1 MKRISIL
8 LLIVLVLVFSLGF
21 SMPSVDKSENL
32 GQEIPQGQETCPKDG
47 NWYKV
52 DNLSGCSYDFS
63 IPTGCYVTAYCYKA
77 ATYCSGPVPVNPPA
91 EGVFHLVLNPCPH
104 DLSHA
109 SFYVDC
115 STPTPTPTEPPVDPT
130 PTPTEPPVDPTP
142 TPTEPPVDPTPTP
155 TEPPVDPTPTPTE
168 PPVDP
173 TPTPTEP
180 PVDPTPTPT
189 EPPVDPT
196 PTPTEPPVDP
206 TPTPT
211 EPTQP
216 QPTPD
221 VIIPPTGGNG
231 NPVLY
236 YTVGGSI
243 LFLLGCTLLTFFRS
257 KRKEV

>member
-142 TPTEPPVDPTPTP
+142 TPTEP
-155 TEPPVDPTPTPTE
+155 
-168 PPVDP
+168 
-173 TPTPTEP
+173 
-180 PVDPTPTPT
+180 
-189 EPPVDPT
+189 
-196 PTPTEPPVDP
+196 
-206 TPTPT
+206 
-211 EPTQP
+211 TQP

>member
-1 MKRISIL
+1 MKRIVVL
-8 LLIVLVLVFSLGF
+8 LFVVLVLIFSLGF
-21 SMPSVDKSENL
+21 SMPSVDKN
-32 GQEIPQGQETCPKDG
+32 IPQGQETCPKDG

-77 ATYCSGPVPVNPPA
+77 ATYCSGAVPVNPPV

-115 STPTPTPTEPPVDPT
+115 SIT
-130 PTPTEPPVDPTP
+130 
-142 TPTEPPVDPTPTP
+142 
-155 TEPPVDPTPTPTE
+155 
-168 PPVDP
+168 
-173 TPTPTEP
+173 
-180 PVDPTPTPT
+180 PTPTPT

>member
-155 TEPPVDPTPTPTE
+155 TEPPVA
-168 PPVDP
+168 
-173 TPTPTEP
+173 
-180 PVDPTPTPT
+180 
-189 EPPVDPT
+189 
-196 PTPTEPPVDP
+196 P

>member
-168 PPVDP
+168 P
-173 TPTPTEP
+173 
-180 PVDPTPTPT
+180 
-189 EPPVDPT
+189 
-196 PTPTEPPVDP
+196 
-206 TPTPT
+206 
-211 EPTQP
+211 TQP

>member
-1 MKRISIL
+1 MKRIVVL
-8 LLIVLVLVFSLGF
+8 LFVVLVLIFSLGF
-21 SMPSVDKSENL
+21 SMPSVDKN
-32 GQEIPQGQETCPKDG
+32 IPQGQETCPKDG

-115 STPTPTPTEPPVDPT
+115 SITPTPTPTEPPVDPT

-142 TPTEPPVDPTPTP
+142 TPTES
-155 TEPPVDPTPTPTE
+155 
-168 PPVDP
+168 
-173 TPTPTEP
+173 
-180 PVDPTPTPT
+180 
-189 EPPVDPT
+189 PVDPT

-257 KRKEV
+257 KRKGV

>member
-115 STPTPTPTEPPVDPT
+115 STPTPTPTEP
-130 PTPTEPPVDPTP
+130 
-142 TPTEPPVDPTPTP
+142 
-155 TEPPVDPTPTPTE
+155 
-168 PPVDP
+168 
-173 TPTPTEP
+173 
-180 PVDPTPTPT
+180 
-189 EPPVDPT
+189 
-196 PTPTEPPVDP
+196 
-206 TPTPT
+206 
-211 EPTQP
+211 TQP

>member
-180 PVDPTPTPT
+180 
-189 EPPVDPT
+189 
-196 PTPTEPPVDP
+196 
-206 TPTPT
+206 
-211 EPTQP
+211 TQP

>member
-180 PVDPTPTPT
+180 L
-189 EPPVDPT
+189 
-196 PTPTEPPVDP
+196 VDP